1 MRLNRTI
8 TAKNRDDLM
17 EALRQAALGSTV
29 EIVDDPRTSQ
39 QNRLMW
45 ALLNKVAEQVL
56 HCGERWEPEDYK
68 AAFLKAMG
76 KRLRF
81 MPALDG
87 QGVVAIGY
95 RSSRLSKD
103 EMSEM
108 IERIYEYG
116 QRHGVMFHLNH
127 DDAA

>member
-1 MRLNRTI
+1 M
-8 TAKNRDDLM
+8 
-17 EALRQAALGSTV
+17 
-29 EIVDDPRTSQ
+29 
-39 QNRLMW
+39 
-45 ALLNKVAEQVL
+45 
-56 HCGERWEPEDYK
+56 HCGEKWDPEDYK

-81 MPALDG
+81 MPSLDG

-103 EMSEM
+103 EMAEM

-116 QRHGVMFHLNH
+116 ASRGVIFHLSH
-127 DDAA
+127 DEGAS